1 MKSVG
6 SGCPAH
12 SISEDAENASSLVET
27 KKSSGSSQE
36 ETLSF
41 LNSLPEI
48 HKPKP
53 KPERSVLDEHL
64 AFLSSLPKAS
74 STPLAANLKVEAT
87 PVLEVNEE
95 NKPQD
100 RPLQKK
106 KISRKVKRQS
116 QQQLM
121 KEEKNRLEKER
132 AEAKRLEMDKCRREA
147 EEREKRIALEEER
160 ARANELAI
168 LEEQAKVK
176 PRKKSL
182 LGRLVGA

>member
-6 SGCPAH
+6 SSFLAR

-27 KKSSGSSQE
+27 KKTRESSQE

-53 KPERSVLDEHL
+53 KRSVLEEHL

-74 STPLAANLKVEAT
+74 STPSTANLKVEAA

-100 RPLQKK
+100 RSLQKK

-132 AEAKRLEMDKCRREA
+132 AEAKRLEMDERRREA
-147 EEREKRIALEEER
+147 EEREKRIALEEEQ

-168 LEEQAKVK
+168 LEEQAKAR

-182 LGRLVGA
+182 LSRLVSA